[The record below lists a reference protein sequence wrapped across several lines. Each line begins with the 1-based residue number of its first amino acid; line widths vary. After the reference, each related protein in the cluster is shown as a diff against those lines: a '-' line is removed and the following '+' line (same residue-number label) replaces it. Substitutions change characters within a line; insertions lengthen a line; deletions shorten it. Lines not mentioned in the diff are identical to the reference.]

1 MACTMALPGWGWE
14 KWDGPGAHDTAP
26 LPATHPASAK
36 TGGRLWRRQQG
47 LHCTGQGGGGGSKDV
62 ESNVSVVCVLRI
74 VDLRLSLLRRNEIVT
89 VSLLHVDGTRWVKFT

>member
-1 MACTMALPGWGWE
+1 MHDGFAGVGVGEVGWTRGARHCPFACHTPSE
-14 KWDGPGAHDTAP
+14 REDGGAAVAAAART
-26 LPATHPASAK
+26 S
-36 TGGRLWRRQQG
+36 
-47 LHCTGQGGGGGSKDV
+47 LHRPGGGGGSKDV